1 MYLPAR
7 NKTSWL
13 WHLFND
19 YLIFYAFDEYMEIF
33 LNWVFKLPIKKKVVF
48 LLNFWTAT
56 LKSIPYMKKEINDYK
71 TTHENVTMIEPGQ
84 IITLVNEDSG
94 Y

>member
-33 LNWVFKLPIKKKVVF
+33 LNWVFKLPILKKSSFPLK
-48 LLNFWTAT
+48 LLDSHIEKYS
-56 LKSIPYMKKEINDYK
+56 L
-71 TTHENVTMIEPGQ
+71 HEEG
-84 IITLVNEDSG
+84 D
-94 Y
+94 